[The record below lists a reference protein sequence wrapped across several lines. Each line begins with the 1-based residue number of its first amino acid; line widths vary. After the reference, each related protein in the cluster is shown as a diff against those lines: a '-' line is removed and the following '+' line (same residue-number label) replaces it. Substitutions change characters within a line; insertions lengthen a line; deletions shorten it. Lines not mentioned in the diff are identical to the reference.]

1 MTERT
6 YTISF
11 RIDAHYLSLLEREA
25 SKMDAPTEKRGR
37 GRKPKKVS
45 VHAMARK
52 LCLDAL
58 EDAER
63 NRLHAGQEFLA
74 NRLEGLSEEIGREF
88 DALRDDLESD
98 LSKVIEAIMGQQK
111 GR

>member
-1 MTERT
+1 
-6 YTISF
+6 
-11 RIDAHYLSLLEREA
+11 
-25 SKMDAPTEKRGR
+25 MDAPTEKRGR

-74 NRLEGLSEEIGREF
+74 NRLEGVSEEIGREF
-88 DALRDDLESD
+88 EALRDDLASD
-98 LSKVIEAIMGQQK
+98 IMKVIEAVGQQK

>member
-11 RIDAHYLSLLEREA
+11 RIDAHCLSLLEREA

-74 NRLEGLSEEIGREF
+74 NRLEGVSEEIGREF
-88 DALRDDLESD
+88 EALRDDLASD
-98 LSKVIEAIMGQQK
+98 IMKVIEAIGQQK

>member
-63 NRLHAGQEFLA
+63 ERLLAGQEFLA
-74 NRLEGLSEEIGREF
+74 NRLEGLSEEMQREF
-88 DALRDDLESD
+88 EALREDLESD
-98 LSKVIEAIMGQQK
+98 FSKVIELVGQQK

>member
-45 VHAMARK
+45 IHAMARK

-58 EDAER
+58 EDTER
-63 NRLHAGQEFLA
+63 KRLHAGQEYLA
-74 NRLEGLSEEIGREF
+74 NRLEGISEEIGREF
-88 DALRDDLESD
+88 EALRDDLASD
-98 LSKVIEAIMGQQK
+98 IMKVIEAIGQQK